1 MLLTPETGN
10 QVDVHSP
17 SRTCVKAGQTNT
29 ESEESGE
36 SDLSVGGRVVW
47 EMPQG
52 NYAVKALK
60 GVCREP

>member
-1 MLLTPETGN
+1 M
-10 QVDVHSP
+10 DVHSP
-17 SRTCVKAGQTNT
+17 SRNCVKAGQTNT
-29 ESEESGE
+29 ENVESGE